1 MTIDA
6 FSLCFKTGNSVL
18 LRGGSDAIHSNTVL
32 VEIIKESLHKQG
44 INSSIVELLT
54 DTSHAEAE
62 KMMQADQFLDVLIP
76 RGSARLINR
85 VKKSNSSCY

>member
-62 KMMQADQFLDVLIP
+62 KMMQADQF
-76 RGSARLINR
+76 
-85 VKKSNSSCY
+85 